1 MSVHYTECYKKADA
15 FGKASMIASSWFG
28 VGLMPVAPGSF
39 ASLASLPLVALN
51 AYNTPVLAALFVL
64 CFLAFAVWTSG
75 VTQNLLGRI
84 DPPQVVIDEV
94 GGTLAALFLV
104 PVSWLTL
111 SLGFLLFRIFDIT
124 KPFPVGRAETLE
136 GGKGIVLDDFLAG
149 IYANLCLRLILF
161 LIT

>member
-1 MSVHYTECYKKADA
+1 MV
-15 FGKASMIASSWFG
+15 
-28 VGLMPVAPGSF
+28 V
-39 ASLASLPLVALN
+39 LN
-51 AYNTPVLAALFVL
+51 AYNAPVFAALFVL

-124 KPFPVGRAETLE
+124 KPFPVESGR
-136 GGKGIVLDDFLAG
+136 DP
-149 IYANLCLRLILF
+149 
-161 LIT
+161 